1 MRVLFVL
8 LFYHLDKTDKIH
20 RLIHD
25 SGLVT
30 NLMYVLK
37 LFQVTAGNV
46 HSFRIRS
53 KETLRIMYPKYPV
66 LDMIQRIHLRRGSFG
81 SVIRFW
87 ILVKKRNILFRI
99 ENPDLDLSKEINA
112 PSMLMFMVTM
122 TMIMMMMMPG
132 VPRAMRIHQ
141 DRREPCMQ
149 YLKAAMALHKQQN

>member
-1 MRVLFVL
+1 MQVLFVL
-8 LFYHLDKTDKIH
+8 RFYHLDKTDKIH

-66 LDMIQRIHLRRGSFG
+66 LDMIQRIHLRCGSFG

-87 ILVKKRNILFRI
+87 ILVKKRNICFRI
-99 ENPDLDLSKEINA
+99 KIPDLGFSKETH
-112 PSMLMFMVTM
+112 P
-122 TMIMMMMMPG
+122 
-132 VPRAMRIHQ
+132 
-141 DRREPCMQ
+141 
-149 YLKAAMALHKQQN
+149 

>member
-1 MRVLFVL
+1 MIGSSHRRRAKSPLGTVLIINL
-8 LFYHLDKTDKIH
+8 LGKGLTPRACMGDGCSH

-53 KETLRIMYPKYPV
+53 KETLRIMYPKYQV
-66 LDMIQRIHLRRGSFG
+66 LDMIQRIHLHCGSFG

-87 ILVKKRNILFRI
+87 ILVKKRNICFRI
-99 ENPDLDLSKEINA
+99 KNTDLGFSKETH
-112 PSMLMFMVTM
+112 P
-122 TMIMMMMMPG
+122 
-132 VPRAMRIHQ
+132 
-141 DRREPCMQ
+141 
-149 YLKAAMALHKQQN
+149 